1 MNNLLAVSRTN
12 CGLVRENNEDSVL
25 VRVPTL
31 FAIADGMGGYN
42 AGEIASFEAVRL
54 LSDLDCSNIP
64 ESEVLSYLESKIKK
78 INTQIWTMSQEIP
91 EQHGMGTTLTAVY
104 LGKDGVAFVG
114 HVGDS
119 RIYLMQDGVFKQVTS
134 DHSLVAEMV
143 RQKQL
148 TPSEAATSS
157 QKHIITR
164 AIGALPEVEVD
175 LFEFIVA
182 GAQKMLLCSDG
193 LSDMVPNEVIEKL
206 LLGKDLNVIADK
218 LMALALAAGGK
229 DNISFIILDLEG

>member
-1 MNNLLAVSRTN
+1 MLAVSRTN

-91 EQHGMGTTLTAVY
+91 EQHEKVSTTSKISGQLPSPMI
-104 LGKDGVAFVG
+104 DGNLSMEELNLPALHFSNVIGDFHYENAFINITNVHVSLETGVPVAFGILTTENIEQAVERAG
-114 HVGDS
+114 TKAGNKGADAAVS
-119 RIYLMQDGVFKQVTS
+119 AI
-134 DHSLVAEMV
+134 EMV
-143 RQKQL
+143 N
-148 TPSEAATSS
+148 
-157 QKHIITR
+157 
-164 AIGALPEVEVD
+164 
-175 LFEFIVA
+175 
-182 GAQKMLLCSDG
+182 LL
-193 LSDMVPNEVIEKL
+193 K
-206 LLGKDLNVIADK
+206 
-218 LMALALAAGGK
+218 
-229 DNISFIILDLEG
+229 NI

>member
-1 MNNLLAVSRTN
+1 
-12 CGLVRENNEDSVL
+12 
-25 VRVPTL
+25 
-31 FAIADGMGGYN
+31 
-42 AGEIASFEAVRL
+42 
-54 LSDLDCSNIP
+54 
-64 ESEVLSYLESKIKK
+64 
-78 INTQIWTMSQEIP
+78 
-91 EQHGMGTTLTAVY
+91 
-104 LGKDGVAFVG
+104 
-114 HVGDS
+114 
-119 RIYLMQDGVFKQVTS
+119 
-134 DHSLVAEMV
+134 MV

-193 LSDMVPNEVIEKL
+193 LSDMVPNEVIENL

>member
-1 MNNLLAVSRTN
+1 LLAVSRTN
-12 CGLVRENNEDSVL
+12 RGLVRENNEDSVL
-25 VRVPTL
+25 VRVPNL

-54 LSDLDCSNIP
+54 LSDLDCSQLQ
-64 ESEVLSYLESKIKK
+64 ESEVLGYMEKKIKK

-104 LGKDGVAFVG
+104 LGENGTAFVG

-148 TPSEAATSS
+148 TPSEAAISS
-157 QKHIITR
+157 QKHVITR

-175 LFEFIVA
+175 LFEFLVT
-182 GAQKMLLCSDG
+182 GAQKMFLCSDG
-193 LSDMVPNEVIEKL
+193 LSDMVTNEAIEKL
-206 LLGKDLNVIADK
+206 LLGRDLNVIADK
-218 LMALALAAGGK
+218 LMELALAAGGR

>member
-1 MNNLLAVSRTN
+1 MLAVSRTN
-12 CGLVRENNEDSVL
+12 RGLVRENNEDSVL
-25 VRVPTL
+25 VRVPNL

-42 AGEIASFEAVRL
+42 AGEIASFETVRL
-54 LSDLDCSNIP
+54 LSDLDCSQIP
-64 ESEVLSYLESKIKK
+64 ESEVLSYMERKIKK

-91 EQHGMGTTLTAVY
+91 EQRGMGTTLTAVY

-157 QKHIITR
+157 QKHVITR
-164 AIGALPEVEVD
+164 AIGAFPEVEVD
-175 LFEFIVA
+175 LFEFIVT
-182 GAQKMLLCSDG
+182 GAQKLLLCSDG
-193 LSDMVPNEVIEKL
+193 LSDMVPNEAIEHL
-206 LLGKDLNVIADK
+206 LLEEDLNVIADK
-218 LMALALAAGGK
+218 LMELALAAGGK